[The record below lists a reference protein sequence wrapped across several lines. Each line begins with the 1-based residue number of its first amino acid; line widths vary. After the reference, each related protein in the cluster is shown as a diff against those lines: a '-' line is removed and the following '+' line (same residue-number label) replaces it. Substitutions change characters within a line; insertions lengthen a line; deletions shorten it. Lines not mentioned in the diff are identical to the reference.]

1 MRERVGEREREEKRG
16 VRRIHSS
23 GGGAED
29 SRSIDLRLES
39 RHWARFQSCGGT
51 SAAYDPAL
59 MGS

>member
-39 RHWARFQSCGGT
+39 RHWARFQRCGET
-51 SAAYDPAL
+51 L
-59 MGS
+59 K